1 MKTSIMR
8 LIEKT
13 FLHHPKKKK
22 KEVSQQEKHF
32 YTNRKDNNHSN
43 YHSIKAEESFDT
55 FFALC
60 YSKWIHTVQHCHFC
74 FRRESK
80 IWKKKTSFRARDQH
94 TRELMLLLFWPAFN
108 LLPSFLYFYFFFF
121 FLIIRESWN
130 CWVLR
135 EELAHIR
142 ARGMY
147 TWRRRDCCVVQI
159 SHDFHTQ
166 TQFHAH
172 KYTHSHDDELEGT
185 LVWIIHSL
193 AKGRKIKIAKMNQYI
208 ANQVVLLQVFFLI
221 YFNTTAHC
229 KIFEHF
235 SSCIEVQRQHRGWLK
250 ASNLSKIWIF
260 LSGENW
266 NF

>member
-1 MKTSIMR
+1 M
-8 LIEKT
+8 
-13 FLHHPKKKK
+13 
-22 KEVSQQEKHF
+22 
-32 YTNRKDNNHSN
+32 
-43 YHSIKAEESFDT
+43 
-55 FFALC
+55 
-60 YSKWIHTVQHCHFC
+60 QHCHFC

-80 IWKKKTSFRARDQH
+80 IWNKK
-94 TRELMLLLFWPAFN
+94 N
-108 LLPSFLYFYFFFF
+108 LLSALEISIQESWCCYCFGLLSIFFPLFRIFISFF